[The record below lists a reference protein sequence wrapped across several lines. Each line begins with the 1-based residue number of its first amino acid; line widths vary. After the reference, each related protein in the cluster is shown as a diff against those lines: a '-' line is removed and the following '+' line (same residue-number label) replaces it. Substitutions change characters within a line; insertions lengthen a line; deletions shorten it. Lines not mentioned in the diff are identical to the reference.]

1 MAVEQGLRMNDDR
14 LVVVGAGHAGVEL
27 AFAARKAGWRGAIT
41 LLGEE
46 PDFPY
51 HRPPLSKA
59 FLKGDMA
66 LAELALRAE
75 DGFSRAAIDLRS
87 GVSVLHIDRD
97 RRCVTLSDGQVLP
110 YSKLA
115 LCTGGR
121 PRPLALPALQ
131 GASPSNLLYLRTLAD
146 ARSLREQLSAPR
158 RIVIIG
164 GGYVG
169 LELAASCRQL
179 GSSVTVLEMAP
190 RLLARVTGAEVA
202 AHHRRVHQA
211 AGVEIRTDFVVE
223 DLELDANGNIAAVL
237 GAGERIAA
245 DLVLAG
251 IGMLPNMALAEQA
264 GLDVRNGIVVDA
276 QCRTSDAHIFAA
288 GDCTTQLHARLGWLR
303 VESVPNALEQA
314 RIAAAAL
321 CAGQPPVRALPWFWS
336 DQYDMKLQMVG
347 LSQDHDDCVLRGDA
361 LSGSFTAFYFKDGE
375 LVAADAVNCPADF
388 AMAKR
393 LIAAGVQAT
402 PAQLRDSQL
411 PLKTL
416 MC

>member
-1 MAVEQGLRMNDDR
+1 MNDDR
-14 LVVVGAGHAGVEL
+14 LVVVGTGHAGVEL
-27 AFAARKAGWRGAIT
+27 AFSARKAGWKGTIT
-41 LLGEE
+41 LLGDEA
-46 PDFPY
+46 DFPY
-51 HRPPLSKA
+51 HRPPLSKG
-59 FLKGDMA
+59 FLNDSVT

-75 DGFSRAAIDLRS
+75 DGFVRADMDWRS
-87 GVSVLHIDRD
+87 GVKVLRIDRD
-97 RRCVTLSDGQVLP
+97 RRRVELSDGQSLP

-121 PRPLALPALQ
+121 PRPLALPSLQ
-131 GASPSNLLYLRTLAD
+131 SASPINLLYLRTLAD
-146 ARSLREQLSAPR
+146 ARALRDQLKTPK

-169 LELAASCRQL
+169 LELAASCRKL

-190 RLLARVTGAEVA
+190 RLLARVTGAAVA
-202 AHHRRVHQA
+202 AHHQRMHQA

-223 DLELDANGNIAAVL
+223 DLELDVEGDIAAVL
-237 GAGERIAA
+237 GSGQRIAA

-251 IGMLPNMALAEQA
+251 IGMLPNVELAEQA

-288 GDCTTQLHARLGWLR
+288 GDCTTQLHPRLGWLR

-314 RIAAAAL
+314 RIVAAAL
-321 CAGQPPVRALPWFWS
+321 SEGQPAPRALPWFWS
-336 DQYDMKLQMVG
+336 DQYDMKLQMAG
-347 LSQDHDDCVLRGDA
+347 LSQDHDDCVLRGEA
-361 LSGSFTAFYFKDGE
+361 LSGSFTAFYFKDGA

-393 LIAAGVQAT
+393 LIAAGTQVT
-402 PAQLRDSQL
+402 PEQLKNTQI

>member
-1 MAVEQGLRMNDDR
+1 MNDDR

-27 AFAARKAGWRGAIT
+27 AFAVRKAGWRGAIT

-51 HRPPLSKA
+51 HRPPLSKG
-59 FLKGDMA
+59 FLNDSVDVAG
-66 LAELALRAE
+66 LALRAE
-75 DGFSRAAIDLRS
+75 EGFSRAGIDFRAGATVLR
-87 GVSVLHIDRD
+87 IDRD
-97 RRCVTLSDGQVLP
+97 ERCVTLSDGQALP

-121 PRPLALPALQ
+121 PRPLALPALRD
-131 GASPSNLLYLRTLAD
+131 ASPGNLHYLRTLAD
-146 ARSLREQLSAPR
+146 ARTLREQLKTPK
-158 RIVIIG
+158 RIVVIG
-164 GGYVG
+164 GGDVG

-190 RLLARVTGAEVA
+190 RLLARVTGAAVA
-202 AHHRRVHQA
+202 GHHERVHQA
-211 AGVEIRTDFVVE
+211 AGVAIRTDFVVE
-223 DLELDANGNIAAVL
+223 DLELDAEGDIVAVL
-237 GAGERIAA
+237 GSGQRIAA

-251 IGMLPNMALAEQA
+251 IGMLPNVELAEQA

-276 QCRTSDAHIFAA
+276 QCRTSDAYIFAA

-314 RIAAAAL
+314 RIVAAAL
-321 CAGQPPVRALPWFWS
+321 TAGQPPARALPWFWS

-347 LSQDHDDCVLRGDA
+347 LSQDHDDCVLRGEA
-361 LSGSFTAFYFKDGE
+361 SSGSFTAFYFKDGA

-388 AMAKR
+388 AVAKR
-393 LIAAGVQAT
+393 LIAAGVQVT
-402 PAQLRDSQL
+402 PAQVQDSQF